1 MWLLLGMLGSAAALA
16 AGDLFAAQESEDDD
30 TGDAATGHS
39 DRDDGNHDWLRAR
52 IGTSGGY
59 PDDPPDTDLPATA
72 TSETGLF
79 DVQPSSEGSL
89 PSVTPPMTPEPD
101 TDWPG
106 MGLFDGLGLRV
117 HSSDIFPDPEP
128 EQPIAESG
136 DDADDSFRG
145 AGLDDS
151 LTGGA
156 GDDTLLGAGGNDWLD
171 GGAGNDSLVG
181 GEGDDTLSGGA
192 GQDTLIGGAGNDVLR
207 SGTGDNTLMAGD
219 GDDTLVG
226 QAGTTFLNG
235 GAGNDLLQGA
245 AGNQLHGGTGN
256 DLFQVAAPM
265 ETEPTS
271 GPEPVHILD
280 YSASDDLIQIAY
292 DPAQGLPEVS
302 ITFDPEMPEQAEIRI
317 AGQIC
322 ATVANGAALTSDDI
336 TFVAAP
342 APAA

>member
-1 MWLLLGMLGSAAALA
+1 MWLLLGLLGSVTALA
-16 AGDLFAAQESEDDD
+16 ASDLFAAQGSDDDD
-30 TGDAATGHS
+30 TGDDATGHS
-39 DRDDGNHDWLRAR
+39 DRDDDTNDWLRAR

-59 PDDPPDTDLPATA
+59 PDDLPDTDLPATG
-72 TSETGLF
+72 TSESGVSG
-79 DVQPSSEGSL
+79 VQPASTGSM
-89 PSVTPPMTPEPD
+89 PSVTPPVTAGPD

-106 MGLFDGLGLRV
+106 MGRFDGLGLRV

-128 EQPIAESG
+128 DLPIVETG
-136 DDADDSFRG
+136 DDADNRLLG
-145 AGLDDS
+145 GGLDDS
-151 LTGGA
+151 LFGWA
-156 GDDTLLGAGGNDWLD
+156 GDDTLLGAGGNDLLD

-192 GQDTLIGGAGNDVLR
+192 GQDTLIGGLGNDVLR

-226 QAGTTFLNG
+226 QAGSSFLNG
-235 GAGNDLLQGA
+235 GDGNDLLQGSS
-245 AGNQLHGGTGN
+245 GNQLHGGAGN

-265 ETEPTS
+265 ETEPS
-271 GPEPVHILD
+271 SMPEPVHILD

-322 ATVANGAALTSDDI
+322 ATVANGAALTFDDI
-336 TFVAAP
+336 TFVATS